1 MSDPYTAPLRQL
13 PVPVPPMLEQAIG
26 YAGDSPDF
34 NPEWMAFYYQSTE
47 AFWDTGLRSATGEWY
62 PLLYLYLRH
71 RAVAPYVAPYDF
83 GSDDAPP
90 AHWLVLNRRTRTMYV
105 AEAHLAERFV
115 MAQWDLPETPSAP
128 FVVADTA
135 ELNRLAQ
142 EAVMAALGAA
152 WQEVPTD
159 ADLQARVAERMRAQ
173 DEVNRAL
180 AAWLDDY
187 ARQHERA
194 N

>member
-1 MSDPYTAPLRQL
+1 
-13 PVPVPPMLEQAIG
+13 MLEQAIG

-105 AEAHLAERFV
+105 VEAHLAERFV

-152 WQEVPTD
+152 WQEVSTD
-159 ADLQARVAERMRAQ
+159 ADLQAHVAERMRAQ
-173 DEVNRAL
+173 DEANHAL

-187 ARQHERA
+187 ARQHERT